1 MHRPNYLRV
10 IDNALDN
17 HIVPAFGDR
26 PLSTLRR
33 SDVQGFV
40 AALSA
45 RLASNSV
52 HNVHRV
58 LAQLMA
64 AAVDDRKIAVSPCV
78 RIKLPSRPS
87 VEVEPPTPGEL
98 AELVAAMPDRYA
110 ALAVLLAG
118 TGLRISEALGL
129 QVGDAS
135 FLGRKLQ
142 VSRQR
147 DPRTNLPAP
156 TKTRSS
162 VRSVPLGQVVVDVL
176 AAHLATYPPAEDGSI
191 FTDDRG
197 RPLTYERWKP
207 IWKATGATFKTHDLR
222 HYAASALIAGG
233 RR

>member
-1 MHRPNYLRV
+1 LYRT
-10 IDNALDN
+10 
-17 HIVPAFGDR
+17 
-26 PLSTLRR
+26 LSL
-33 SDVQGFV
+33 
-40 AALSA
+40 
-45 RLASNSV
+45 
-52 HNVHRV
+52 
-58 LAQLMA
+58 LMA

-78 RIKLPSRPS
+78 RIKLPSRPT

-98 AELVAAMPDRYA
+98 AEIVAATPDRYE
-110 ALAVLLAG
+110 ALVILLAG

-129 QVGDAS
+129 QVGDVN

-147 DPRTNLPAP
+147 DPRTNLPVP

-162 VRSVPLGQVVVDVL
+162 VRNVPLGQVVVDVL
-176 AAHLATYPPAEDGSI
+176 AAHLATYTPAEDGSI

-207 IWKATGATFKTHDLR
+207 IWKATGATCKTHDLR

-233 RR
+233 ASVKRVQSILGHASPAVTLGVYSHLWPDDDDRARTILDAALADCVRTEEVVG

>member
-1 MHRPNYLRV
+1 V
-10 IDNALDN
+10 
-17 HIVPAFGDR
+17 
-26 PLSTLRR
+26 
-33 SDVQGFV
+33 
-40 AALSA
+40 
-45 RLASNSV
+45 
-52 HNVHRV
+52 
-58 LAQLMA
+58 
-64 AAVDDRKIAVSPCV
+64 
-78 RIKLPSRPS
+78 PSRPS

-98 AELVAAMPDRYA
+98 AELVAATPDQYA
-110 ALAVLLAG
+110 ALVVLLDG

-147 DPRTNLPAP
+147 DPRTNLLAP

-207 IWKATGATFKTHDLR
+207 IWKATGATFKTHDLH

-233 RR
+233 ASVKRVRRSSVTPPRRSRWGSTATCGRTTTTAPGRFSTRLLRTVCGFGRWSDDMSAGQRPTTLGSPRTC